1 MTVRV
6 LVADDQ
12 ALVRAGFRLV
22 LETRPDIDVVAEAAD
37 GEEAIRLARHHRPD
51 VALLD
56 VRMPGTDGIAA
67 TERIVTAGLPTRV
80 IVLTTFDL
88 DDYVN
93 SALRAG
99 ASGFLLKDVRPA
111 DLVDAIRVVAAGDA
125 VLAPTVTRRLIERYV
140 TVSPGATSGAG
151 ARLAELTEREQEV
164 LALVGRAL
172 SNSEIAR
179 RLYVAET
186 TVKTH
191 VSAILRKLHLRDR
204 VQLVVVAY
212 ESGII
217 TPGGR

>member
-172 SNSEIAR
+172 SNSEIAQ

>member
-1 MTVRV
+1 
-6 LVADDQ
+6 
-12 ALVRAGFRLV
+12 
-22 LETRPDIDVVAEAAD
+22 VVAEAAD

-172 SNSEIAR
+172 SNSEIAQ

>member
-1 MTVRV
+1 
-6 LVADDQ
+6 
-12 ALVRAGFRLV
+12 
-22 LETRPDIDVVAEAAD
+22 
-37 GEEAIRLARHHRPD
+37 
-51 VALLD
+51 
-56 VRMPGTDGIAA
+56 
-67 TERIVTAGLPTRV
+67 
-80 IVLTTFDL
+80 
-88 DDYVN
+88 
-93 SALRAG
+93 
-99 ASGFLLKDVRPA
+99 
-111 DLVDAIRVVAAGDA
+111 VVAAGDA